1 MMKTEELI
9 ALSEKYVMS
18 TYKRFPVVLSRGLG
32 VHLWDRDGKQY
43 LDLVG
48 GIAVCAL
55 GHSHPRVVEAL
66 KRQLDLLT
74 HVSNLYHI
82 ENQIHLARL
91 LVENSCLDK
100 VFFCNSGAEANEAA
114 IKLAR
119 KYASE
124 KMEGRYE
131 IITMEESFHGRTLA
145 TVTATGQAKFHA
157 GYAPL
162 PEGFRYVPYNDLP
175 AIEAAVNDRTLGV
188 LVEPI
193 QGESGVVIPAQGYL
207 AGIRRICDERG
218 LLMIVDEVQTGMG
231 RTGTLFACEA
241 EGVVPEM
248 ITLAK
253 ALGNGFPIGAL
264 LASEK
269 VAEAFVPGSHGST
282 FGGNPLA
289 TAAGIAV
296 METFFEEGITDNCRK
311 VGSYFLDRLGGL
323 KTSNAKVKEVRGR
336 GLIIAVELTVPGA
349 EVVTECL
356 KRGLLVNC
364 TGGGVLRFVP
374 PLILTKTDVDKAV
387 GILAAVLEAQ

>member
-1 MMKTEELI
+1 
-9 ALSEKYVMS
+9 
-18 TYKRFPVVLSRGLG
+18 
-32 VHLWDRDGKQY
+32 
-43 LDLVG
+43 
-48 GIAVCAL
+48 
-55 GHSHPRVVEAL
+55 
-66 KRQLDLLT
+66 
-74 HVSNLYHI
+74 
-82 ENQIHLARL
+82 
-91 LVENSCLDK
+91 
-100 VFFCNSGAEANEAA
+100 
-114 IKLAR
+114 
-119 KYASE
+119 
-124 KMEGRYE
+124 
-131 IITMEESFHGRTLA
+131 
-145 TVTATGQAKFHA
+145 
-157 GYAPL
+157 
-162 PEGFRYVPYNDLP
+162 
-175 AIEAAVNDRTLGV
+175 
-188 LVEPI
+188 
-193 QGESGVVIPAQGYL
+193 
-207 AGIRRICDERG
+207 
-218 LLMIVDEVQTGMG
+218 MIVDEVQTGMG

-336 GLIIAVELTVPGA
+336 GLIIAVDLTVPGA

>member
-1 MMKTEELI
+1 MTTEELI

-18 TYKRFPVVLSRGLG
+18 TYKRFPIVLARGLG
-32 VHLWDRDGKQY
+32 VHLWDNDGKQY

-66 KRQLDLLT
+66 KRQVERLT

-124 KMEGRYE
+124 KMGGRYE
-131 IITMEESFHGRTLA
+131 IITMQESFHGRTLA

-193 QGESGVVIPAQGYL
+193 QGESGVVIPAPGYL
-207 AGIRRICDERG
+207 AGIRRICNERG

-231 RTGTLFACEA
+231 RTGTLFACEQ
-241 EGVVPEM
+241 EDVTPDM

-253 ALGNGFPIGAL
+253 ALGNGFPIGVL
-264 LASEK
+264 LASER
-269 VAEAFVPGSHGST
+269 VAAAFVPGSHGST

-296 METFFEEGITDNCRK
+296 IETFFDEGILENCRR
-311 VGSYFLDRLGGL
+311 VGTYFLERLEEL
-323 KTSNAKVKEVRGR
+323 KRRNAKIKEVRGR
-336 GLIIAVELTVPGA
+336 GLIIAVELTIPGA
-349 EVVTECL
+349 DIVLECL

-387 GILAAVLEAQ
+387 GILAGVLEAP